1 MQEATYTT
9 TKKRKQRQEKKR
21 LGKKRKE
28 IKNSRSTHQLAAPAK
43 RFIYLNFLFLDKL
56 VTYCKYE

>member
-21 LGKKRKE
+21 LGKK
-28 IKNSRSTHQLAAPAK
+28 AK
-43 RFIYLNFLFLDKL
+43 RNLKFSINTPVGGTGETIHLSKLFISR
-56 VTYCKYE
+56 